1 MMKRSFADILQ
12 GLDSDR
18 AQKVARK
25 LPAWSAAGAEIP
37 SALALEQC
45 SSAAT
50 ARYKAELAVLLQ
62 NRSRPWLREREGPN
76 RQVGRD
82 SAQRVVLL
90 Q

>member
-82 SAQRVVLL
+82 SA
-90 Q
+90 

>member
-45 SSAAT
+45 SSTAT
-50 ARYKAELAVLLQ
+50 AGYKAVVAGQ
-62 NRSRPWLREREGPN
+62 AAAAADLRFAHP
-76 RQVGRD
+76 
-82 SAQRVVLL
+82 SHA
-90 Q
+90 